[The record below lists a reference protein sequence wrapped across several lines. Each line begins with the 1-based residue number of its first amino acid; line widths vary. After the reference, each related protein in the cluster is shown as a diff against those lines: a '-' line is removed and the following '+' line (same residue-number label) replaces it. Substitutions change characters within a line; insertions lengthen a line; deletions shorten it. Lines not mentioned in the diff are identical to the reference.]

1 MKVKA
6 KGRYAYKD
14 LGWHQNHSALVVP
27 MAVEHEV
34 LGKGTAE
41 DFIMNHKDPY
51 DFLLSTKVPRS
62 SRLVLVSECGLD
74 IDLQNI
80 CRYYPST
87 TKGKL
92 VKIMPP
98 LEHPD
103 SKYWKK
109 GEEVAYTTSM
119 KEHGSLLLKGYEEVK
134 LSFEQAINIPE
145 YLKIMERRLGIMTEW
160 DVKVCNNMKDFTWE
174 INYDYYI
181 SEALKLLEPFGITR
195 EKDVN

>member
-34 LGKGTAE
+34 LGKGCVE
-41 DFIMNHKDPY
+41 HFIMNHKDPY

-98 LEHPD
+98 LEEG
-103 SKYWKK
+103 
-109 GEEVAYTTSM
+109 GE
-119 KEHGSLLLKGYEEVK
+119 
-134 LSFEQAINIPE
+134 
-145 YLKIMERRLGIMTEW
+145 ERRLGIMTEW

-174 INYDYYI
+174 INYEYYI
-181 SEALKLLEPFGITR
+181 FEARKLLEPFGIAR
-195 EKDVN
+195 EKDVKYLK

>member
-87 TKGKL
+87 TKGKF

-98 LEHPD
+98 
-103 SKYWKK
+103 
-109 GEEVAYTTSM
+109 
-119 KEHGSLLLKGYEEVK
+119 
-134 LSFEQAINIPE
+134 
-145 YLKIMERRLGIMTEW
+145 
-160 DVKVCNNMKDFTWE
+160 
-174 INYDYYI
+174 
-181 SEALKLLEPFGITR
+181 
-195 EKDVN
+195 